1 MTAELF
7 PIEIRGVAQSLSYSI
22 ANLLMFLAVQS
33 YYTLDKI
40 LGGTAGIQWFFAV
53 VSILASIYVFI
64 VLPETHNKKLSEIT
78 EYFVNNTIFLTSEKK
93 KSNTQ
98 KKKAVTRAAK
108 KDIVKSNGQG
118 EKLMN
123 DV

>member
-33 YYTLDKI
+33 YYALDKTF
-40 LGGTAGIQWFFAV
+40 GGTAGIQWFFAV

-78 EYFVNNTIFLTSEKK
+78 EYFVDNTIFLTSGKK
-93 KSNTQ
+93 KKGNPQ
-98 KKKAVTRAAK
+98 KKVVTRAAK
-108 KDIVKSNGQG
+108 KDIIKSDRQN

-123 DV
+123 GV